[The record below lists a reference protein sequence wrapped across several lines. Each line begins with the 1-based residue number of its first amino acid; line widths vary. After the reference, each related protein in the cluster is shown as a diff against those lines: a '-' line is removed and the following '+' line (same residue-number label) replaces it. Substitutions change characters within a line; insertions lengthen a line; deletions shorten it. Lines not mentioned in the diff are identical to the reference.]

1 VEASLDEGPEGCSP
15 KGSEHLPSAFRRYGS
30 GLNGSCDGIEME
42 NGWVFEDAGQRKK
55 AEVVC
60 GGWEKEG
67 GCGNLSSA
75 SKVIRSESIP
85 HRENLTTAKVA

>member
-1 VEASLDEGPEGCSP
+1 
-15 KGSEHLPSAFRRYGS
+15 
-30 GLNGSCDGIEME
+30 ME

-75 SKVIRSESIP
+75 ATQRSSDPNQFPIVK
-85 HRENLTTAKVA
+85 T